1 MADFTRIWNEFQ
13 SLGIQFA
20 SKYDNI
26 QTDTPAGRMLVN
38 FMAAMAQMERETTAM
53 RVQAT
58 MISRAKEGKWNGTAC
73 PLGYKYDYEIKYPVP
88 DEEEAKLV
96 QFIFN
101 KYEEVESSQKI
112 ARLLNESG
120 VKSKRNGQW
129 FSKTI
134 IQVLK
139 NEFYIGTLFYNQRES
154 GRGKLK
160 PREEW
165 VIVEN
170 NHEAIIEVEQFRRVQ
185 VILEKNASPHRRH
198 NKVKHTHIFSNLIT
212 CHRCGATFSASLDV
226 KRKDGFQPSH
236 YVCGSKAHGI
246 PCGVAGCISDLFVG
260 EFILNYMKNMIAV
273 QKAGLTDDVE
283 IENRLLDGAVF
294 KNVAYIS
301 QDSIDAFKS
310 VLNIGYV
317 GSEIKQQKQST
328 EPMEIDMLHQRKM
341 KLERALHRLD
351 DLFLF
356 ADDSMTEKEYLT
368 KKKPLID
375 ELKEIDIKIHKYSNE
390 NTKEV
395 TLFDTEL
402 LDQYLIE
409 ANLNDGKYISWKK
422 FAKDLCKNTVKNF
435 FNEVIEEIVAGE
447 SNQIVSITFKN
458 GLSQRFL
465 YRQ

>member
-1 MADFTRIWNEFQ
+1 
-13 SLGIQFA
+13 
-20 SKYDNI
+20 
-26 QTDTPAGRMLVN
+26 
-38 FMAAMAQMERETTAM
+38 
-53 RVQAT
+53 
-58 MISRAKEGKWNGTAC
+58 
-73 PLGYKYDYEIKYPVP
+73 
-88 DEEEAKLV
+88 
-96 QFIFN
+96 
-101 KYEEVESSQKI
+101 
-112 ARLLNESG
+112 
-120 VKSKRNGQW
+120 
-129 FSKTI
+129 
-134 IQVLK
+134 
-139 NEFYIGTLFYNQRES
+139 
-154 GRGKLK
+154 
-160 PREEW
+160 
-165 VIVEN
+165 
-170 NHEAIIEVEQFRRVQ
+170 
-185 VILEKNASPHRRH
+185 
-198 NKVKHTHIFSNLIT
+198 
-212 CHRCGATFSASLDV
+212 
-226 KRKDGFQPSH
+226 
-236 YVCGSKAHGI
+236 
-246 PCGVAGCISDLFVG
+246 
-260 EFILNYMKNMIAV
+260 MIAV

-435 FNEVIEEIVAGE
+435 FNEVIE
-447 SNQIVSITFKN
+447 
-458 GLSQRFL
+458 
-465 YRQ
+465 